1 MMVGGELRMRRAG
14 DQAGQVPGA
23 RLALL
28 LELPQPPV
36 VTLDLLPELG
46 VLHHGALL
54 VKLEAAD
61 PVKSLKVEPAFPPD
75 TDTVE
80 DERGAEVNLK

>member
-54 VKLEAAD
+54 VKLEASD
-61 PVKSLKVEPAFPPD
+61 PVKPLKVEPALPPD
-75 TDTVE
+75 TDAVE
-80 DERGAEVNLK
+80 DERGAEVDLK

>member
-14 DQAGQVPGA
+14 HQPRQVPRA

-28 LELPQPPV
+28 LELPEPPV
-36 VTLDLLPELG
+36 VALDLLPKLG

-54 VKLEAAD
+54 VELEAAD
-61 PVKSLKVEPAFPPD
+61 PIKSLKVEPALPPD
-75 TDTVE
+75 THTVE

>member
-1 MMVGGELRMRRAG
+1 MMVGRELRMSSAG
-14 DQAGQVPGA
+14 DEPRQVAGP

-28 LELPQPPV
+28 LKLPQPPV
-36 VTLDLLPELG
+36 VTLHLLPELG

-54 VKLEAAD
+54 VKLEAAH
-61 PVKSLKVEPAFPPD
+61 PVQPLEVEPALPPD

-80 DERGAEVNLK
+80 DKRGAEVDLK